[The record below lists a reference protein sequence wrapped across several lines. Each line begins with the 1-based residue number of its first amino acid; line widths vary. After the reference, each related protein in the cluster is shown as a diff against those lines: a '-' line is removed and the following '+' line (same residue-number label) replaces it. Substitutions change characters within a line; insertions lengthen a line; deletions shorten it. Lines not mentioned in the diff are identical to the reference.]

1 MFGLF
6 LLKKKCFQYWPDFFS
21 GFNDYDSL
29 HVKFERKVD
38 GGFFITRYFTI
49 SKKGSG
55 TRNVQH
61 FQLLDWVQSKI
72 PQSTEKFF
80 DFVQT
85 VKKSRNQ
92 TSLLAPLV
100 VHGRYASHNFKIKT
114 LSIIFIV

>member
-29 HVKFERKVD
+29 HVKFEQKVD
-38 GGFFITRYFTI
+38 GGFFVTRYFTI
-49 SKKGSG
+49 SKKGSKD

-85 VKKSRNQ
+85 VRRVVIKHLCWHHWLCMEGMHITISKLR
-92 TSLLAPLV
+92 LLA
-100 VHGRYASHNFKIKT
+100 
-114 LSIIFIV
+114 